1 MNLSYSSGVKDQR
14 LNRVLITLFLVACA
28 FLSGR
33 PSLQAAETAKI
44 RLVAYNIKHGRG
56 MDNKVDLRRIASVLR
71 TLKPDLVA
79 LQEIDHTCTRSGKVD
94 QAALLGDLLGMHHR
108 FGAFM
113 DFQGGQYGLA
123 VLSRFPIQKSVRH
136 QLAPGAEPRCALE
149 VTVRPNDKGPLLSFV
164 SIHNDWTREAFR
176 VAQVNDLIAG
186 LKDREH
192 PIILAGD
199 FNAEPKAESL
209 TRLSNSDFL
218 ILPKKN
224 NAKTFPSPSPRVEID
239 YFMTRGF
246 SFVNPPLTEVH
257 DERLASDHRPIVFE
271 LSLPK

>member
-1 MNLSYSSGVKDQR
+1 VNLFYSSGVKDER
-14 LNRVLITLFLVACA
+14 LTRVFITLFLFTCA
-28 FLSGR
+28 FLSGT
-33 PSLQAAETAKI
+33 PSLQAEETAKI

-79 LQEIDHTCTRSGKVD
+79 LQEIDHTCTRSGSVD

-113 DFQGGQYGLA
+113 DFQGGQYGMA
-123 VLSRFPIQKSVRH
+123 VLSRFPIQKSIRH

-149 VTVRPNDKGPLLSFV
+149 VTVRPADKGPLLSFV
-164 SIHNDWTREAFR
+164 SIHNDWTRETFR

-186 LKDREH
+186 LKEREH
-192 PIILAGD
+192 PVILAGD
-199 FNAEPKAESL
+199 FNAEPKSDSL
-209 TRLSNSDFL
+209 TRLRASGFL

-246 SFVNPPLTEVH
+246 SFVNQPLTEVH

>member
-1 MNLSYSSGVKDQR
+1 MRFLT
-14 LNRVLITLFLVACA
+14 TLLLFAFAC
-28 FLSGR
+28 LMGR
-33 PSLQAAETAKI
+33 PYVEAAESVKL

-71 TLKPDLVA
+71 KLKPDLVA
-79 LQEIDHTCTRSGKVD
+79 LQEIDHTCTRSGNVD
-94 QAALLGDLLGMHHR
+94 QAAVLGDLLGMHHR
-108 FGAFM
+108 FGTFM

-123 VLSRFPIQKSVRH
+123 ILSRLPIQKSIRH

-149 VTVRPNDKGPLLSFV
+149 VTVQPTNHSPLFSFV

-186 LKDREH
+186 LKERKH
-192 PIILAGD
+192 PVILAGD

-209 TRLSNSDFL
+209 ARLSASGFL